1 MTLKE
6 FGLDIKFTQTES
18 TVILRMD
25 SSIVVESSDWV
36 SNDPK
41 GRKLFHNVKGLK
53 SNVFLYERLH
63 K

>member
-6 FGLDIKFTQTES
+6 FGFNAKFTQNES

-25 SSIVVESSDWV
+25 NSIVVESSDWV

-41 GRKLFHNVKGLK
+41 GRKLFHNVKGFK
-53 SNVFLYERLH
+53 
-63 K
+63 